1 MSHPLHG
8 SNKTH
13 LRAAFIRRS
22 SKRSNSSKRN
32 NSQTAL
38 TELLLVEIDRSDSDI
53 ETAR

>member
-1 MSHPLHG
+1 MGPTKPTCAQHSFKGQAL
-8 SNKTH
+8 
-13 LRAAFIRRS
+13 
-22 SKRSNSSKRN
+22 NSSKRN